1 MNESIS
7 MDDVTAL
14 TQRFDFVGDEESRV
28 VSFIQDKLPEE
39 DEALTDAVVDL
50 AYKRLSLQI
59 RDVHHLL
66 TKQAK
71 LVPSDAKETPAW
83 YGRAFH
89 CDGKVK
95 ISKEVVVGFLGLN
108 PTICGFSDDQQC
120 TAKNMFR
127 WFVLEHLLFKFTKS
141 IGMDYEFFLMSMIN
155 IDHWLARTTFSHLV
169 SGDYYL
175 AMMSVMNYMNL
186 RLEWWELD
194 GEKGQLTLANLQ
206 LVKHEGQ
213 FVLINVSLSY
223 KSDMLFTLHTQSHL
237 LLDSI
242 Y

>member
-1 MNESIS
+1 ME
-7 MDDVTAL
+7 
-14 TQRFDFVGDEESRV
+14 F
-28 VSFIQDKLPEE
+28 
-39 DEALTDAVVDL
+39 
-50 AYKRLSLQI
+50 
-59 RDVHHLL
+59 
-66 TKQAK
+66 
-71 LVPSDAKETPAW
+71 
-83 YGRAFH
+83 
-89 CDGKVK
+89 
-95 ISKEVVVGFLGLN
+95 

-120 TAKNMFR
+120 TAKDMFR
-127 WFVLEHLLFKFTKS
+127 WFVLEHLFKFTKS

-175 AMMSVMNYMNL
+175 AMLSVMNYMNL

-237 LLDSI
+237 LLDLILLSFTI
-242 Y
+242 RNHVTLLY